1 MTTQHITLENFAAKY
16 DVRIRKDECG
26 DATIFGRPWKK
37 QPVPRFTAH
46 RSDRDYH
53 YGHQIYDNGD
63 GRFGLMLMFDRPAK
77 WTYAEAKLQAA
88 GFTIK
93 QSGASNGVP
102 PKYDRFGEGIALF
115 DPENEAQARL
125 ALKLAGV
132 RFRRHL
138 KLTLEQRTAIARRL
152 HPEPDRIAA

>member
-1 MTTQHITLENFAAKY
+1 MTQHMTLENFATKY
-16 DVRIRKDECG
+16 DVKIRRDECG
-26 DATIFGRPWKK
+26 DETIFGRPWKK

-46 RSDRDYH
+46 RSDCDYH

-115 DPENEAQARL
+115 DPANEAQARL
-125 ALKLAGV
+125 ALKLANV

-138 KLTLEQRTAIARRL
+138 NLTPEQREAIRRRL
-152 HPEPDRIAA
+152 HGQPDRIAA